1 MNQKSTSLNI
11 QKGKPE
17 KKHSREW
24 FEALIIA
31 AIFAT
36 ILRVFVVE
44 SYRIPTGSMEST
56 LLAGDFLFVN
66 KYVYG
71 PKIPFTDIRLPGVKK
86 VDRGDIIVFKFPKD
100 RSLNYIKR
108 CVALSG
114 DTLEIHGQE
123 LSINKKPAPLPP
135 HAQFIG
141 NRMAAGDGDYMIFP
155 QFSNFNKDNY
165 GPIRIPGKGDVV
177 PLNPATYPLYSA
189 LIADEGHEVSL
200 QGRTV
205 FIDGTPVQ
213 NYTVQSNYY
222 FAMGDNRDNS
232 LDSRFWG
239 FLPDKDIVGQALMVY
254 WSWNPDLSL
263 FTDLVSK
270 IGSIR
275 LQRTGLMVH

>member
-1 MNQKSTSLNI
+1 MNN

-114 DTLEIHGQE
+114 DTLEIHGQQ
-123 LSINKKPAPLPP
+123 LSVNKKLSPLPP

-165 GPIRIPGKGDVV
+165 GPIRIPRKGDIVRLT
-177 PLNPATYPLYSA
+177 PLNYPLYSA

-200 QGRTV
+200 QGRSV
-205 FIDGTPVQ
+205 FIDGAPVQ

-239 FLPDKDIVGQALMVY
+239 FLPEKDIVGQALMVY

-263 FTDLVSK
+263 FTDLVSI

-275 LQRTGLMVH
+275 LQRTGLLVH

>member
-1 MNQKSTSLNI
+1 MNN

-31 AIFAT
+31 AIFTT

-114 DTLEIHGQE
+114 DTLEIHGQQ
-123 LSINKKPAPLPP
+123 LSVNKKLSPLPP

-165 GPIRIPGKGDVV
+165 GPIRIPRKGDIVRLT
-177 PLNPATYPLYSA
+177 PLNYPLYSA

-200 QGRTV
+200 QGRSV
-205 FIDGTPVQ
+205 FIDGAPVQ

-239 FLPDKDIVGQALMVY
+239 FLPEKDIVGQALMVY

-275 LQRTGLMVH
+275 LERTGLMVH

>member
-1 MNQKSTSLNI
+1 LNI

-44 SYRIPTGSMEST
+44 SYRIPTGSMENT

-71 PKIPFTDIRLPGVKK
+71 PKIPFTDIRLPGIKK

-114 DTLEIHGQE
+114 DTLEIHGQK
-123 LSINKKPAPLPP
+123 LSVNKKPVPLPP

-165 GPIRIPGKGDVV
+165 GPIRIPRKGDVV
-177 PLNPATYPLYSA
+177 PLNPATYPLYSSI
-189 LIADEGHEVSL
+189 IADEGHEVSL

-205 FIDGTPVQ
+205 FIDGAPVQ

-239 FLPDKDIVGQALMVY
+239 FLPEKDIVGQALMVY

-270 IGSIR
+270 VGSIR

>member
-1 MNQKSTSLNI
+1 LNTQKS
-11 QKGKPE
+11 KPE

-36 ILRVFVVE
+36 LLRIFIVE
-44 SYRIPTGSMEST
+44 SYRIPTGSMENT

-71 PKIPFTDIRLPGVKK
+71 PKVPFTDIRLPGVKK

-108 CVALSG
+108 CVAVSG
-114 DTLEIHGQE
+114 DTLEIRDQQ
-123 LSINKKPAPLPP
+123 LSINKKPVALPE

-141 NRMAAGDGDYMIFP
+141 HREPAGAADYMIFP

-165 GPIRIPGKGDVV
+165 GPIRIPRKGDVIR
-177 PLNPATYPLYSA
+177 LTAATYPLYSS
-189 LIADEGHEVSL
+189 LVADEGHNVSL
-200 QGRTV
+200 QGREV
-205 FIDGTPVQ
+205 FVDGSPVQ
-213 NYTVQSNYY
+213 EYTVKENYY

-239 FLPDKDIVGQALMVY
+239 FLPERDLVGQPLLVY
-254 WSWNPDLSL
+254 WSWDPDLSL
-263 FTDLVSK
+263 LTDPIGK
-270 IGSIR
+270 IASIR
-275 LQRTGLMVH
+275 WTRPGLMVH